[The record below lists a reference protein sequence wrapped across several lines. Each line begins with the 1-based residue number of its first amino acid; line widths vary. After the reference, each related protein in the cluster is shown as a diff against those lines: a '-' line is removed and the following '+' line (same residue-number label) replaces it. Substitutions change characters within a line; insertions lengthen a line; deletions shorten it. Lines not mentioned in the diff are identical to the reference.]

1 MPTSSIWARSAGRQD
16 HRIVSER
23 DDLPGTGKPRRK
35 TPFGFWTYGSAGRSR
50 DPSKGP
56 RGTGDL
62 GPCRPGPTPAESPLG
77 SASMSVARRREP
89 GGKPKGNRNPS
100 NGRRRRTGER
110 RTTGNQR
117 KAGEGE
123 EPGGQTGNRRKA
135 RRGTGGHDVRPQT
148 TRSESGDLGPHASIM
163 TAGMVLAGLREPRLV
178 VHQLT
183 ATAVCL
189 PLAHGFLVTRVTGV
203 PGISRPY
210 RGAGSMCQRD
220 EMPAWSRGLSPT
232 HRGGP
237 DPNPERVSHG
247 GDRQV
252 RGV

>member
-1 MPTSSIWARSAGRQD
+1 VPTSSIWARSAGRQD

-163 TAGMVLAGLREPRLV
+163 TAGMVLAGLREPRIV

-189 PLAHGFLVTRVTGV
+189 TVTRAWVSRDQSDWRAGDQSTVSRCWEYVSAGRDTHLVPGSVAHSPRWAGSESRTGV
-203 PGISRPY
+203 AR
-210 RGAGSMCQRD
+210 R
-220 EMPAWSRGLSPT
+220 
-232 HRGGP
+232 
-237 DPNPERVSHG
+237 
-247 GDRQV
+247 
-252 RGV
+252 